1 MKKFQGT
8 KSLLRPEPGQERKIH
23 ARAGDS
29 NVAAEIRHGVNTKTS
44 NYVRFVWNRSVEI
57 ICKFVGG
64 TFLCCCAN

>member
-23 ARAGDS
+23 ARAGDC

-44 NYVRFVWNRSVEI
+44 NYVRFV
-57 ICKFVGG
+57 
-64 TFLCCCAN
+64 